1 MIRCG
6 RIAVM
11 ALALL
16 SLAQGHA
23 SESPNSGSR
32 RFGSKVIQP
41 GDSVQ
46 RLIEA
51 AGQPERRVPIHN
63 KFGAV
68 IAVDYYYTEG
78 RFTVVVHT
86 DPDTLE
92 VNWIEER

>member
-1 MIRCG
+1 MR
-6 RIAVM
+6 
-11 ALALL
+11 ALMLVLCLAM
-16 SLAQGHA
+16 SLGVAA
-23 SESPNSGSR
+23 RESPNSGSR